1 MGWGGVGCKPSCSCY
16 ADDVT
21 LIMGWGGVGWG
32 GMLTFMLNVTLMML
46 RWSWGGMGWDVN
58 VHVHVRLK
66 LFHGWSSFWEVKN
79 RRARLHAQIHW
90 EVHATPLKTTRR
102 LSAPR
107 CYLNAIA
114 LKAWV
119 YEILR
124 NSWGE
129 EFRKDSKGSQ
139 KQKQSQPR
147 RTMQSVYSSSSS
159 KVWHPKLCVSVR
171 VAGEEIQNLQTK
183 RLSSHLEPLGPGMS
197 ITFKAGASTWAYH
210 GMQDPYPNATVIL
223 LKSKQFGIQ
232 SEHFGTDKT
241 AACGSTTEGGSSL
254 HVTGN
259 TPKVTRCYTISCW
272 KGKLKV
278 FNALNMLHHL
288 HAIHRPRDKAR
299 CIPVHRHVLL
309 TLSPVDSLH
318 LYIFKTCERNRKTMH

>member
-1 MGWGGVGCKPSCSCY
+1 MLRWWYYVY
-16 ADDVT
+16 H
-21 LIMGWGGVGWG
+21 GVGWG
-32 GMLTFMLNVTLMML
+32 GMLTFMFMF
-46 RWSWGGMGWDVN
+46 GWNCSMV
-58 VHVHVRLK
+58 
-66 LFHGWSSFWEVKN
+66 EVVFEKWKTGVQGCM
-79 RRARLHAQIHW
+79 RRYIGKCTQP
-90 EVHATPLKTTRR
+90 PLKPPGASQRR
-102 LSAPR
+102 SHIVTR

-197 ITFKAGASTWAYH
+197 ITFKPGASTWAYH